1 MVAVALLPSN
11 DVIEEDGAS
20 KGRLR
25 TEAEDGLA
33 DGRMDGRR
41 SHQPQIISDHRSD
54 ERKSQTTPQ

>member
-1 MVAVALLPSN
+1 MVAVALLPPN

-33 DGRMDGRR
+33 DGRTPKSSAADNLR
-41 SHQPQIISDHRSD
+41 SPIG
-54 ERKSQTTPQ
+54 